1 MANYKR
7 CQAQSC
13 WHGRCNIMNFL
24 IACDQ
29 KYYDDWGHELL
40 RSVQYRNPWLK
51 LHCHI
56 VNPTNKKKGL
66 TYVDY
71 TTETREFTSDSNRL
85 GYLQAVRFLAVA
97 DKFLDNDLV
106 ITTDAD
112 TICTRAVDPSEYQE
126 ICESVNILT
135 HQKHGG
141 WLCGLL
147 SYGTGTF
154 KQDYAKALKIVPI
167 DQWEVGHDQKILPKL
182 ESTHNFRILPKEWM
196 SIGKHRNSSVFYTLK
211 GRDRN
216 NKYFLNSYKNF
227 LVP

>member
-1 MANYKR
+1 
-7 CQAQSC
+7 
-13 WHGRCNIMNFL
+13 MNFL

-40 RSVQYRNPWLK
+40 RSIQYHNSWLN

-56 VNPTNKKKGL
+56 INPTNKKKGL
-66 TYVDY
+66 VYVDY
-71 TTETREFTSDSNRL
+71 TTETRQFSSESNRL

-97 DKFLDNDLV
+97 DKFSNEDLV

-112 TICTRAVDPSEYQE
+112 TICTRAVDPAEYKDL
-126 ICESVNILT
+126 CNDVNVLT

-154 KQDYAKALKIVPI
+154 KTDYANALKNVPI
-167 DQWEVGHDQKILPKL
+167 EKWEVGHDQKILPKL
-182 ESTHNFRILPKEWM
+182 ADTHSFKALSKDWM

-211 GRDRN
+211 GNDRKN
-216 NKYFLNSYKNF
+216 RYFFNSYKNF
-227 LVP
+227 LIP